1 MELHDAIHEGDCPR
15 IIRCS
20 KFMLLHWR
28 HAGHTKYAH
37 EVVHFVC
44 AVQATSSTR
53 LAHELVWCWTGNSHC
68 GAGSNIPADL
78 YLEHL
83 NRTLKDYLNGV
94 GPNIS
99 SNAIVQTSKSL
110 KCLLDVTTNF
120 ARVCN
125 IGLTSIH
132 HTSASL
138 KEDSDKIITQLT
150 ESRVFDY
157 ILGRFHHAFKGIN
170 YQASR
175 VIPHRCR
182 EADTLDSSNKR
193 KQC

>member
-1 MELHDAIHEGDCPR
+1 
-15 IIRCS
+15 
-20 KFMLLHWR
+20 MLLHWR
-28 HAGHTKYAH
+28 HAGHTKYAY

-44 AVQATSSTR
+44 AVQETVSSR
-53 LAHELVWCWTGNSHC
+53 LAHELVWCQTVNSRC

-120 ARVCN
+120 DRVCN

-138 KEDSDKIITQLT
+138 KEDRDKIITQLA

-157 ILGRFHHAFKGIN
+157 ISGRFHHTFKGIKPHVSSHIN
-170 YQASR
+170 VEMLTQWIQAAK
-175 VIPHRCR
+175 
-182 EADTLDSSNKR
+182 ESNAKHFNL
-193 KQC
+193 KQVLQCQ